1 MAATATPGAPR
12 AGQRAQIVDPVN
24 FLLATR
30 DTGYR
35 STSLA
40 IAEFIDN
47 SLQASARHISVCVRL
62 GDDPRF
68 PLEIT
73 VTDDGLGMN
82 AAVLRRALVFGGTTR
97 FNDRSSLAATGWACQ
112 TGR

>member
-1 MAATATPGAPR
+1 MGRVRWRNAIRPGSEREWPGLAASATSGTPR
-12 AGQRAQIVDPVN
+12 ARRAQIVDPVN

-47 SLQASARHISVCVRL
+47 SLQASARRVSVSVGL

-73 VTDDGLGMN
+73 VTDDGTGMD
-82 AAVLRRALVFGGTTR
+82 AA
-97 FNDRSSLAATGWACQ
+97 DACA
-112 TGR
+112 GR